1 MSTKDTLRFKVCV
14 SSANSE
20 FYQYLKEIGPYYRS
34 RRLLELAQIGFSLRK
49 GLAIHAA
56 NQAQVVTVTPPSEAS
71 SAPQLTH
78 YNFSEEA
85 TSQIAGMLDALD
97 SWGTA

>member
-14 SSANSE
+14 SSANSD
-20 FYQYLKEIGPYYRS
+20 FYQYLKEFGPYYRS

-49 GLAIHAA
+49 GMAISAA
-56 NQAQVVTVTPPSEAS
+56 HQVPAISVQPPVEVSGR
-71 SAPQLTH
+71 PRQTH
-78 YNFSEEA
+78 YNFTEDA

-97 SWGTA
+97 TWGTA

>member
-14 SSANSE
+14 SSANSD
-20 FYQYLKEIGPYYRS
+20 FYQYLKEFGPYYRS

-49 GLAIHAA
+49 GIAINAE
-56 NQAQVVTVTPPSEAS
+56 NQEQVSAVPPPSEVS
-71 SAPQLTH
+71 GCPQLTH
-78 YNFSEEA
+78 YKFNEDA